1 MKRESKMRL
10 MLNLTAEK
18 SLARLLMFGGAFV
31 SILVWTTV
39 TDPVNA
45 TKLLALG
52 GVAGAAIAISISFGA
67 KNLWANY
74 KLLISLLALFLLT
87 VLNSVFQSEAPSS
100 QLLYGAYG
108 RNTGLV
114 TYVLLIF
121 LFISAM
127 SLSQK
132 DSFLKISYGILIAG
146 AVNVAYSLWVILFGD
161 FIGWSNPYGNILG
174 TFGNPNFVGS
184 YLGIFASVLFAYILK
199 PNLKLVYRV
208 AFTLVLLVT
217 FIEIQS
223 SNAIQGIVVAGG
235 GMSLVGL
242 YFLRSKFKSNVIPA
256 IYSAAVFVVGIF
268 ALMGALQKGPLTSLI
283 YKNSVSLRGEYW
295 QAAWNMGNKFPFSGV
310 GMDTYGDWYR
320 QLRDDQALIN
330 PGPNTTTNAAHN
342 VILDQFA
349 YGGWPMLLA
358 YLAIFPLVILAI
370 YKVSL
375 RSREFDFAFISLAV
389 AWICYQV
396 QSVISINQ
404 IGLAIWGWILGGS
417 LIAYERVTRP
427 SQDSEIRKATPD
439 GRRIKSKQSAG
450 ISPLMTGTLG
460 AVVGLLIAVPPFSSD
475 SNWNSALKSGDLNKI
490 ENSLQTS
497 YLSPQNSNR
506 YVVLFQLLEANKLF
520 DLSYKYAKIA
530 TEFNPQSFDAWQL
543 LYYSGKATP
552 AEKAMAKAN
561 LLKLDPLNTSIF
573 VEGQ

>member
-1 MKRESKMRL
+1 MMTL

-18 SLARLLMFGGAFV
+18 SLARLLMFGGAFIT
-31 SILVWTTV
+31 ILVWTTV
-39 TDPVNA
+39 TDPVNV

-52 GVAGAAIAISISFGA
+52 GVAGAAIAVSASFGA
-67 KNLWANY
+67 KDLWKSY
-74 KLLISLLALFLLT
+74 KLPISLLALFLLT

-132 DSFLKISYGILIAG
+132 DSFLKISYGVLIAG
-146 AVNVAYSLWVILFGD
+146 ALNVIYSLWVILFGD
-161 FIGWSNPYGNILG
+161 FIGWNNPYGNILG

-184 YLGIFASVLFAYILK
+184 FLGIFASVLFACIVK
-199 PNLKLVYRV
+199 PNVKLINRV
-208 AFTLVLLVT
+208 ALTLVLLAT
-217 FIEIQS
+217 FVEIQS

-235 GMSLVGL
+235 GISLVGF
-242 YFLRSKFKSNVIPA
+242 YFLRSKFKSNVIPVF
-256 IYSAAVFVVGIF
+256 YSAAVFIVGIF
-268 ALMGALQKGPLTSLI
+268 ALMGALQKGPLTGLI

-295 QAAWNMGNKFPFSGV
+295 QAGWNMGNKFPFSGV

-330 PGPNTTTNAAHN
+330 PGPNTVTNAAHN

-370 YKVSL
+370 FRVSF
-375 RSREFDFAFISLAV
+375 RNREFDFTFISLAV

-404 IGLAIWGWILGGS
+404 IGLAIWGWILGGA
-417 LIAYERVTRP
+417 LIAYEKVTRT
-427 SQDSEIRKATPD
+427 SQRSETKSSTPN
-439 GRRIKSKQSAG
+439 GRRVKNKESLG

-475 SNWNSALKSGDLNKI
+475 LAWNSALKSGDLNKI
-490 ENSLQTS
+490 EKALQTS
-497 YLSPQNSNR
+497 YLSPQNSYR
-506 YVVLFQLLEANKLF
+506 YITLFQILEQNQLF
-520 DLSYKYAKIA
+520 DLSHKYSKIA
-530 TEFNPQSFDAWQL
+530 TDFNPHSFDAWL
-543 LYYSGKATP
+543 MLHYSQKATP
-552 AEKAMAKAN
+552 AEKATAKEN
-561 LLKLDPLNTSIF
+561 LLKLDPLNPNIF
-573 VEGQ
+573 TANE

>member
-1 MKRESKMRL
+1 

-18 SLARLLMFGGAFV
+18 SLARLLMFGGAFI
-31 SILVWTTV
+31 SILVWTSG

-52 GVAGAAIAISISFGA
+52 GVAGAAIAISLSFGA
-67 KNLWANY
+67 KDLWKNY
-74 KLLISLLALFLLT
+74 KLAILLLALFLLT
-87 VLNSVFQSEAPSS
+87 ILNSVFQSEAPSS

-121 LFISAM
+121 LFISAL

-146 AVNVAYSLWVILFGD
+146 TINVIYSLWVILFGD

-184 YLGIFASVLFAYILK
+184 FLGIFASILFAYIIK
-199 PNLKLVYRV
+199 PNLKLINR
-208 AFTLVLLVT
+208 AALALLLLVT
-217 FIEIQS
+217 FIEIKS

-235 GMSLVGL
+235 GISLVGF
-242 YFLRSKFKSNVIPA
+242 YFLRSKFKSNVIPV
-256 IYSAAVFVVGIF
+256 IYSLAVFIFGIF

-295 QAAWNMGNKFPFSGV
+295 QAAWNMGQKFPFSGV

-320 QLRDDQALIN
+320 QVRDDQALIN
-330 PGPNTTTNAAHN
+330 PGPNIITNAAHN

-358 YLAIFPLVILAI
+358 YLAVFPLVILTI
-370 YKVSL
+370 FRVSL

-404 IGLAIWGWILGGS
+404 IGLAIWGWILGGA
-417 LIAYERVTRP
+417 LIAYEKVTRT
-427 SQDSEIRKATPD
+427 SQDSDVKSSTQN
-439 GRRIKSKQSAG
+439 GRRVKNKQSLG

-475 SNWNSALKSGDLNKI
+475 SAWNSALKSSDLNKL
-490 ENSLQTS
+490 EEALQTS

-506 YVVLFQLLEANKLF
+506 YLTLFQILEQNKLF

-530 TEFNPQSFDAWQL
+530 TEFNPNSFEAWQM
-543 LYYSGKATP
+543 LYYSQKATP
-552 AEKAMAKAN
+552 KDKAIAKEN
-561 LLKLDPLNTSIF
+561 LLKMDPLNPNIF
-573 VEGQ
+573 NVTQK